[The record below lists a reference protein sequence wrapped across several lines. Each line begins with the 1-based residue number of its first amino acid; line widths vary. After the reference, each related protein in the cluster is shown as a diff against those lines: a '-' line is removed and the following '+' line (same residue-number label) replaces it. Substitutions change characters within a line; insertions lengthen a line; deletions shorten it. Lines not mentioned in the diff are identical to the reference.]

1 MKIAKR
7 LTILVIILIISIFA
21 CSPAQTS
28 HQLVSINPT
37 ELQAFADPFFIEQ
50 MEKLKIPGLVFI
62 LVQDGEVIYSK
73 GYGFA
78 DLEQQISI
86 DPDLTLVRIGSVS
99 KTIVATAVMQLV
111 EQDVLDLHT
120 DVNEYLTK
128 FQIENPFPDPV
139 TLANLLTHTAGFED
153 PPYESN
159 TDPENVQPL
168 SEYLAT
174 SMPPVTH
181 PPGSAHIYS
190 NHGYA
195 LAALIVEEVSGL
207 SFDRYVAENIFIPLG
222 MDQTSYLLSPPLPNN
237 IARGYAYQEGQQIP
251 QPMDYD
257 SDYPGGSI
265 VSTASDMS
273 KFILA
278 NLQNGCVEDECILD
292 ASTIL
297 EMHQRKVLTPYE
309 GQSATYGFV
318 EGIIDD
324 VRLIG
329 HSGAIRGFG
338 NILDMIPEHN
348 IGYFFSFNEECYQ
361 TEACQII
368 PEFREQFLERFIR

>member
-1 MKIAKR
+1 MKIAKH
-7 LTILVIILIISIFA
+7 LTILCIVLILSIFA
-21 CSPAQTS
+21 CSPAQPS
-28 HQLVSINPT
+28 HQLVSINPA
-37 ELQAFADPFFIEQ
+37 ELQAFVDPFFIEQ

-62 LVQDGEVIYSK
+62 LVQDGEVVYSQ
-73 GYGFA
+73 GYGYA
-78 DLEQQISI
+78 DLEERMPFDPIS
-86 DPDLTLVRIGSVS
+86 TLVRIGSVS
-99 KTIVATAVMQLV
+99 KPIVATAVMQLV
-111 EQDVLDLHT
+111 EKDMLDLDT
-120 DVNEYLTK
+120 DVNQYLTT
-128 FQIENPFPDPV
+128 FQIENTFPELV
-139 TLANLLTHTAGFED
+139 TLAHLLTHTAGFED
-153 PPYESN
+153 PPFVSN
-159 TDPENVQPL
+159 TDPKQVQPL
-168 SEYLAT
+168 AEYLAS
-174 SMPPVTH
+174 SMPPITH
-181 PPGSAHIYS
+181 PPGTTHIYS

-195 LAALIVEEVSGL
+195 LAALVVEEVSGL
-207 SFDRYVAENIFIPLG
+207 SFDRYVVENIFIPLG
-222 MDQTSYLLSPPLPNN
+222 MDQTGYLLSPPLPNN

-257 SDYPGGSI
+257 NDYPGGSI

-273 KFILA
+273 KFILS
-278 NLQNGCVEDECILD
+278 NLQDDCVQGGCILE
-292 ASTIL
+292 ANTL
-297 EMHQRKVLTPYE
+297 AKMHQKQAATPYE
-309 GQSATYGFV
+309 GQNVTYGFV